1 MTKQHLNYVVGQR
14 NLIIIMTTYG
24 KKLIIM
30 YSLEHILYL
39 KKIKKQ
45 KFFIHLWQLIIILLF
60 LLIWELLSRNEII
73 NPFLYSSPTKIIN
86 TIYNLFVTNNLFS
99 HIWITIYET
108 LISFFIASLLGFIV
122 ATLFWW
128 NKFIYKIFEP
138 YLTILNSLPKVAL
151 GPLIIIWVGASV
163 NSIILMA
170 LMISTFISI
179 INLYNGF
186 NSIDNN
192 YISLMKS
199 MNATKFQIY
208 VKVIIPSN
216 ISNIISAF
224 KINISMSLIGVIM
237 GELLVSKS
245 GLGYLIMYGSQI
257 FNINLTLTA
266 TFMLGIISYL
276 MYLVVN
282 KIDIMIQKKQS

>member
-224 KINISMSLIGVIM
+224 KINISMALIGVIM